1 MSVEEH
7 NTVRRS
13 DWRSAIAWTL
23 RRRSRTAF
31 VIALLTLLRGQEA
44 PFGLLRWQ
52 PPLLRWSFAAICWL
66 AALGMLVASALRDRK
81 TMMRFATGPRHV
93 RRQRKPVAPRTPP

>member
-31 VIALLTLLRGQEA
+31 VIALLTLAGAGSAL
-44 PFGLLRWQ
+44 GLLRWQ

-66 AALGMLVASALRDRK
+66 AALGMLVKPALRDRK
-81 TMMRFATGPRHV
+81 
-93 RRQRKPVAPRTPP
+93 KP